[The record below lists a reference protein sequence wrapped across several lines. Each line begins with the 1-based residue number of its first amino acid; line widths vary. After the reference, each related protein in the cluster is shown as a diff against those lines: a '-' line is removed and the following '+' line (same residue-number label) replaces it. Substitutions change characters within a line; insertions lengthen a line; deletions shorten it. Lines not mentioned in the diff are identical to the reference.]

1 MIALQ
6 AIRFAISAVFGFW
19 VGVFWVWLFHEIVG
33 WSPEVAVIMSIVL
46 VSVQNF
52 VVFRY
57 YVYRTQTQRNV
68 LEMMAQFALSVAGFR
83 GLEYVLFLTF
93 HTYLGYHYLYTI
105 VVIRVILMVGK
116 FGFYR
121 LTIFRSDATS

>member
-1 MIALQ
+1 MIALE
-6 AIRFAISAVFGFW
+6 AIRFAISAVFGFAI
-19 VGVFWVWLFHEIVG
+19 GIFWVWLFHELVG
-33 WSPEVAVIMSIVL
+33 WPAEVAVILSIVL

-52 VVFRY
+52 IVFRY
-57 YVYRTQTQRNV
+57 YVYRTATERNV
-68 LEMMAQFALSVAGFR
+68 VQMMAQFALSVAGFR

-105 VVIRVILMVGK
+105 ITIRIILMVGK

-121 LTIFRSDATS
+121 LTIFRSDAAP